1 MFISHSNLFLH
12 LLLLPVLKAIVC
24 VTCTIC
30 SLTDRC
36 RVSIISPSME
46 FSASWKFYQ
55 GNLGDFETNQT
66 LTAYFTRR
74 HEPLLEMLV
83 IVLSRPHVHRFIW
96 FGTLSN
102 SRPMLR
108 MHLFTTCRLGII
120 QKENLT
126 ICHRFSNNLFG

>member
-36 RVSIISPSME
+36 RVSIIPPSME
-46 FSASWKFYQ
+46 FSASWKFHQ

-66 LTAYFTRR
+66 LTAYFISRCER
-74 HEPLLEMLV
+74 LLEMLMM
-83 IVLSRPHVHRFIW
+83 VLSRPYIHRLIW
-96 FGTLSN
+96 FGVLSN
-102 SRPMLR
+102 NRPTSI
-108 MHLFTTCRLGII
+108 MHLFTTCRLEII
-120 QKENLT
+120 
-126 ICHRFSNNLFG
+126 